1 MAILSLKKSL
11 KSIIGEVIEF
21 GKQDF
26 HKKAYL
32 FIALLST
39 VLLITNYKFGLYNE
53 WIKKSYFS
61 GDSWWVMPL
70 FYLIIYFL
78 AAIPVLFLRKEYDTL
93 KNPAFYLKSG
103 FFVALYGLATG
114 YYQYT
119 NFSFAKL
126 TVYEAYFVKQMISQ
140 LKCAAFFLLPLLLMK
155 LTIDKQVN
163 GFYGIARNPKHLEAY
178 FTLFLVMVPF
188 LILTSFTGD
197 FLKAYPQ
204 FRPWIYESI
213 FGMKTWEFT
222 LIYELAYAFDFI
234 MTELIFRGTLVV
246 GVMLIMGRSA
256 VLPMVVFYCSIHFG
270 KPVVEAV
277 SSIFGGYILGALAY
291 QTRHIWG
298 GIMVHICIALTM
310 EVMGFFHYYKEV
322 PAP

>member
-1 MAILSLKKSL
+1 MHTLSLKKSL
-11 KSIIGEVIEF
+11 KAIIGEVVEF
-21 GKQDF
+21 AKQDF
-26 HKKAYL
+26 HKTSY
-32 FIALLST
+32 FYTDALLI
-39 VLLITNYKFGLYNE
+39 VLLIANYKFGLYPE
-53 WIKKSYFS
+53 WIKNTYFS

-70 FYLIIYFL
+70 FYLAVYFL
-78 AAIPVLFLRKEYDTL
+78 TAIPTLLLRKEYNTL

-103 FFVALYGLATG
+103 FFVALYGLAIG
-114 YYQYT
+114 FYKYT
-119 NFSFAKL
+119 EFSFATL
-126 TVYEAYFVKQMISQ
+126 TAYEAYFVKQILSQ
-140 LKCAAFFLLPLLLMK
+140 LKCAAFFLLPLALMK

-163 GFYGIARNPKHLEAY
+163 GFYGIARKPKHLDAY
-178 FTLFLVMVPF
+178 FTLFLVMIPF

-197 FLKAYPQ
+197 FLRAYPQ
-204 FRPWIYESI
+204 FQPWIFDGI
-213 FGMKTWEFT
+213 FSMKAWEYT

-246 GVMLIMGRSA
+246 GLMIMMGRSA

-270 KPVVEAV
+270 KPVVEAI

-310 EVMGFFHYYKEV
+310 EVMGFIHYYVLKSQ
-322 PAP
+322 